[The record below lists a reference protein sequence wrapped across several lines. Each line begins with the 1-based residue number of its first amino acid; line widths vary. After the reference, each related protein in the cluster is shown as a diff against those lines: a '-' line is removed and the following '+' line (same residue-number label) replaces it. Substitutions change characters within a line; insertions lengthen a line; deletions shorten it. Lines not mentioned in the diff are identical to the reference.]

1 MNKKYEAVL
10 FDLDGTVAD
19 TDEMIVESMHKLYDL
34 YRNGVYTPLEQIYY
48 FSGPSIID
56 TLKKE
61 FPDGNQELLLKE
73 FSRISEELYPKTI
86 KTYPL
91 CKETILTLKEHGIKV
106 GLITNKMKKMTLYCL
121 ELIDLKDVFDVI
133 IGYDDVSKGK
143 PDGEGI
149 LKAIKQ
155 LNVKDLQNV
164 LYVGDNKID
173 FDTASNA
180 GVDSAIVTWGPRKLP
195 DDIHPNY
202 KIKDYEEL
210 RRLIIHE

>member
-1 MNKKYEAVL
+1 MNKEYQLVL

-19 TDEMIVESMHKLYDL
+19 TDEMIVESMHALYDL
-34 YRNGVYTPLEQIYY
+34 YRDGVYTPIEQIYY
-48 FSGPSIID
+48 FSGPSIVD

-61 FPDGNQELLLKE
+61 FPDGNQEMLLKE
-73 FSRISEELYPKTI
+73 FSRISKELYPKTI

-91 CKETILTLKEHGIKV
+91 CKETILALKEKGVKV
-106 GLITNKMKKMTLYCL
+106 GLVTNKMKKMTLYCL

-133 IGYDDVSKGK
+133 IGYDDVSIGK
-143 PDGEGI
+143 PNGEGI
-149 LKAIKQ
+149 LKAIKT
-155 LNVKDLQNV
+155 LGVKDLQKV

-180 GVDSAIVTWGPRKLP
+180 GVDSAIVTWGPRILP
-195 DDIHPNY
+195 SDIHPTY
-202 KIKDYEEL
+202 KIASYEEL